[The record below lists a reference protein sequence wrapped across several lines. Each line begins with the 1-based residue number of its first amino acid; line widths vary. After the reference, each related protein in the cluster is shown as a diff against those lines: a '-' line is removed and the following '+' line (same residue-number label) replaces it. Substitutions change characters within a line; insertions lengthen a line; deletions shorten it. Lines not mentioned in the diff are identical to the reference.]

1 MPRSSTKLHGVL
13 PANARGRYRSPQPHP
28 LDTLTS
34 GAQAAR
40 ATPTTTNRPAGGNK
54 TMKVLHDVTARVNS
68 GTAWEMQ
75 KGQRCRIAFQSIV
88 DFVVF
93 NRDNLSERFD
103 QARTK
108 ANQGKIYLS
117 TGDRLLSKINN
128 TMMTIVEDTFKG
140 THDLQYGMCSECSY
154 TSRWN
159 LRHLPPWNKLYP
171 ECGITCREDLPLWGC
186 YENIMT
192 ALQNYPIMPIDIPA
206 PFNIGQHME
215 LDAKGN
221 LQWAVFAK
229 HKELFDE
236 NTHIDLRAEM
246 NCLCAASCDPG
257 SGKLGSSKGFYSK
270 PIRVQVFDA

>member
-1 MPRSSTKLHGVL
+1 M
-13 PANARGRYRSPQPHP
+13 NAH
-28 LDTLTS
+28 DTALQDT
-34 GAQAAR
+34 A
-40 ATPTTTNRPAGGNK
+40 
-54 TMKVLHDVTARVNS
+54 LHDVTVRVNS
-68 GTAWEMQ
+68 GHAWEMK
-75 KGQRCRIAFQSIV
+75 KGQRVRISFQSIV

-117 TGDRLLSKINN
+117 TGDRLLSKLNT

-159 LRHLPPWNKLYP
+159 LRHLPPWNTLYP

-192 ALQNYPIMPIDIPA
+192 ALQNYPIVPLDIPA

-215 LDAKGN
+215 LDETGN
-221 LQWAVFAK
+221 LHWAVFSK
-229 HKELFDE
+229 HKELFDA

-270 PIRVQVFDA
+270 PIRVQVFEQ

>member
-1 MPRSSTKLHGVL
+1 
-13 PANARGRYRSPQPHP
+13 
-28 LDTLTS
+28 
-34 GAQAAR
+34 
-40 ATPTTTNRPAGGNK
+40 
-54 TMKVLHDVTARVNS
+54 MKALHDVTVRVNS
-68 GTAWEMQ
+68 GTAWEMK
-75 KGQRCRIAFQSIV
+75 KGQRVRITFQSIV

-117 TGDRLLSKINN
+117 TGDRLLSKLNT

-159 LRHLPPWNKLYP
+159 QRHLPPWNKLYP

-192 ALQNYPIMPIDIPA
+192 ALQNYPIMPLDIPA
-206 PFNIGQHME
+206 PLNIGQHME
-215 LDAKGN
+215 LDDKGN
-221 LQWAVFAK
+221 LHWAVFAK
-229 HKELFDE
+229 HKELFDPIP
-236 NTHIDLRAEM
+236 HIDLRAEM

-270 PIRVQVFDA
+270 PIRVEVFDK